1 MSFGKP
7 LVGLP
12 GLVCIISY
20 RFRREE
26 GTPSAVDV
34 IKQISQRYGS
44 ACSMVEDG
52 IRVRSGSSEVY
63 IAGINED
70 DCQIFLTAVGSL
82 RSEAYPTLSMEEQK
96 TYDGQIAQFTELL
109 PDNPLSVFIIRIGLA
124 GELGEAQDLLQ
135 RYLNQAERSIRS
147 VGVVHGCMLATIL
160 EKGNTG
166 SISKP
171 LRRELI
177 LLPLS
182 RGLPEATRTLW
193 ELHGEMA
200 SLASYAGRLNDF
212 RVGHDLILKQIDAS
226 EQSTQVRINEISMEM
241 RKPIGQVKPESL
253 EGVLREVI
261 TLFSNLSIL
270 SSTMRR
276 DYVKAGVLLRRAK
289 RMFRAWNEE
298 ALAQYPTNSLIEMG
312 IYEEMISPFKDF
324 INRVDALRIQLNTI
338 LDAVRTYLGIQQQ
351 RLSIEEQASSK
362 DQLIRLVNLQEI
374 LHKLEILIVAVYI
387 TEMARIVFE
396 VLVHEMANLLT
407 ALFIPLA
414 LLTAIGISRIL
425 HRKH

>member
-1 MSFGKP
+1 M
-7 LVGLP
+7 GLP

-26 GTPSAVDV
+26 GPPSAVDV

-52 IRVRSGSSEVY
+52 IRVRLGSSDVY
-63 IAGINED
+63 IIGIDED
-70 DCQIFLTAVGSL
+70 DCQIFLAAVGSL
-82 RSEAYPTLSMEEQK
+82 KSDAYQTLSMEEQK
-96 TYDGQIAQFTELL
+96 TYDGQIGQFTELL
-109 PDNPLSVFIIRIGLA
+109 PDNPLSMFTVRIGWA

-147 VGVVHGCMLATIL
+147 VGVVHGCLLATIL
-160 EKGNTG
+160 EKEDTVG
-166 SISKP
+166 ISKP

-177 LLPLS
+177 LLPLG
-182 RGLPEATRTLW
+182 RGLPEATRTVWGLY
-193 ELHGEMA
+193 GEMA

-226 EQSTQVRINEISMEM
+226 EQSTQVRINEISLEM

-270 SSTMRR
+270 SSAMRR
-276 DYVKAGVLLRRAK
+276 DYVKARVLLRRAK
-289 RMFRAWNEE
+289 RMFGAWNEE

-396 VLVHEMANLLT
+396 VLAHEMANLLT

>member
-1 MSFGKP
+1 
-7 LVGLP
+7 
-12 GLVCIISY
+12 
-20 RFRREE
+20 
-26 GTPSAVDV
+26 
-34 IKQISQRYGS
+34 
-44 ACSMVEDG
+44 MVEDG
-52 IRVRSGSSEVY
+52 IRVRLGSSDVY
-63 IAGINED
+63 IIGIDED
-70 DCQIFLTAVGSL
+70 DCQIFLVAVGSL
-82 RSEAYPTLSMEEQK
+82 KSDAYQTLSMEEQK
-96 TYDGQIAQFTELL
+96 TYDGQIGQFTELL
-109 PDNPLSVFIIRIGLA
+109 PDNPLSVFIIRIGWA

-147 VGVVHGCMLATIL
+147 VGLVHGCLLATIL
-160 EKGNTG
+160 EKADTV

-177 LLPLS
+177 LLPL
-182 RGLPEATRTLW
+182 GWELPEATRTVWGLY
-193 ELHGEMA
+193 GEIA

-226 EQSTQVRINEISMEM
+226 EQSTQVRINEISLEM

-270 SSTMRR
+270 SSAMRR
-276 DYVKAGVLLRRAK
+276 DYVKAGVLLRLTK

-298 ALAQYPTNSLIEMG
+298 ALAQYSTNSLIETG

-396 VLVHEMANLLT
+396 VLAHEMANLLT